1 MLLRQL
7 QAGEAKVEN
16 QYKRVVPWE
25 GNRAALRAM
34 AEVFQ
39 LRPYFEW
46 RGLGFISQ
54 SALRIRDSV
63 CGVGLRTALRGAG
76 RARHRS

>member
-1 MLLRQL
+1 M
-7 QAGEAKVEN
+7 EN
-16 QYKRVVPWE
+16 QYQRVVPWD

-34 AEVFQ
+34 AQVFE

-54 SALRIRDSV
+54 SALRIKDKFASGMPSSV
-63 CGVGLRTALRGAG
+63 SRFPACASPIQRRRSAG
-76 RARHRS
+76 KF